1 MVAILPPDLST
12 TFLAALVV
20 PLVLGFLVGIVAKA
34 LFKVGVAIALI
45 VIILM
50 VVGAITPSQL
60 VGPVV
65 SLFRSGQSYAT
76 KVTQIAGYL
85 PYSSVT
91 FIVGLAVGFLK
102 G

>member
-1 MVAILPPDLST
+1 MAAILPPDLST
-12 TFLAALVV
+12 TYLAALLV

-45 VIILM
+45 VVVLM
-50 VVGAITPSQL
+50 AIGTITPGQL

-65 SLFRSGQSYAT
+65 SLFRSGQSYSS
-76 KVTQIAGYL
+76 KVSQIAGYL

-91 FIVGLAVGFLK
+91 FLVGVAVGFFK